1 MSVFSSE
8 CILSQKMTETIVAIM
23 GLQGEETWKGP

>member
-8 CILSQKMTETIVAIM
+8 CILSQKMTERIVAII
-23 GLQGEETWKGP
+23 GLKGEET